1 MKGTEYRDLTLRQI
15 ADKLSQPQ
23 PTVILMHVSPDGDA
37 VGSAF
42 ALACWLREMGSPAY
56 CLCAEEIPARLRFLM
71 GDEQESL
78 LLSSL
83 PQGFEDARVVTVDVA
98 SPMQLGS
105 LWEVFGERI
114 SLEIDH
120 HERGTRYA
128 DGIVQGCAATGEL
141 IYELFALGTKEIT
154 KRAAELM
161 YAALTT
167 DTGGFRYSNTTPET
181 HLRAARLLA
190 CGIDAANL
198 NHLLLE
204 VKSKEILSAEA
215 AGYSM
220 MQTYADGRVA
230 IIPFDFETKKRLG
243 LENEHLS
250 TLVDVARKLA
260 GVQIAVAIRQPDAQS
275 VFRVSMRAS
284 VDFDVSAVCATF
296 GGGGHPR
303 AAGATL
309 TAYKT
314 IEQATAAVL
323 AAIEARL

>member
-1 MKGTEYRDLTLRQI
+1 M
-15 ADKLSQPQ
+15 
-23 PTVILMHVSPDGDA
+23 
-37 VGSAF
+37 
-42 ALACWLREMGSPAY
+42 
-56 CLCAEEIPARLRFLM
+56 
-71 GDEQESL
+71 
-78 LLSSL
+78 
-83 PQGFEDARVVTVDVA
+83 
-98 SPMQLGS
+98 
-105 LWEVFGERI
+105 
-114 SLEIDH
+114 
-120 HERGTRYA
+120 
-128 DGIVQGCAATGEL
+128 QGCAATGEL
-141 IYELFALGTKEIT
+141 IYELFALCATEIST
-154 KRAAELM
+154 RAAELM

-181 HLRAARLLA
+181 HLRAAKLLA

-215 AGYSM
+215 AGYSL
-220 MQTYADGRVA
+220 MQTYANGRVA
-230 IIPFDFETKKRLG
+230 IIPFGFEEKTRLG

-260 GVQIAVAIRQPDAQS
+260 GVQIAVAIRQPEAEG

-284 VDFDVSAVCATF
+284 IDFDVSAVCATF